1 MTVTIAELRT
11 IALCDSTL
19 SIRNNSDRHLSGYLP
34 SSPSDTVVNYTV
46 PKEKH
51 NKSSS
56 VRSIYDNVDN
66 EDTLLPSRPLKY
78 STDVTRSKS
87 FQEPSMQRYKFLSP
101 FDNQLTHSRFY
112 VTRVHSDGDAFSMTS
127 TISPASSVIQKY
139 EPSLS
144 VPVLNIVSDS
154 DSSDRNSSRCKNK
167 SHLLGRIYR
176 RMRKISLSWRNPS
189 RCRTHRGDS
198 FI

>member
-1 MTVTIAELRT
+1 M
-11 IALCDSTL
+11 
-19 SIRNNSDRHLSGYLP
+19 P
-34 SSPSDTVVNYTV
+34 SSPSDTVVNYSIA
-46 PKEKH
+46 KEKCK
-51 NKSSS
+51 KSAS

-66 EDTLLPSRPLKY
+66 DETLVPVRAAKY
-78 STDVTRSKS
+78 STDVGRSKS
-87 FQEPSMQRYKFLSP
+87 FQEPSRQRFKYLSP

-127 TISPASSVIQKY
+127 TISPASSVIHKN

-154 DSSDRNSSRCKNK
+154 DSSDRNSSRCKNR

-176 RMRKISLSWRNPS
+176 RVRKFSLSWRNP
-189 RCRTHRGDS
+189 RCRSHRGDS
-198 FI
+198 FIFL